1 MTTPTIPKSPA
12 DLQLYVLKR
21 QLEQTKNDLDRVNN
35 LLIEETK
42 QATTLR
48 LQNADLYEQI
58 MAQINAVPQVSAED
72 LQALKQQNDIL
83 QAKIDEYEEI
93 VKRSQNQ
100 TLKDQEFE
108 AKIMQALQV
117 AEKAKVIDKIELIIQ
132 QNSLLQQLIPKK
144 EEMERIWA
152 VQNQLGK
159 LIQVKEKPTEQ
170 DRAKFIQTLRKEL
183 KTCYRID
190 CATEEEVIIEAQK
203 KGTDQFWKNM
213 DIEMTNSRKY
223 FDRIVNAA
231 KGESK

>member
-1 MTTPTIPKSPA
+1 MNTPTIPKSPA
-12 DLQLYVLKR
+12 DLQLTILHKK
-21 QLEQTKNDLDRVNN
+21 LEQTTNENARLNSQLKQER
-35 LLIEETK
+35 EE
-42 QATTLR
+42 ADALR
-48 LQNADLYEQI
+48 KENSELYEQFQ
-58 MAQINAVPQVSAED
+58 AQITALPSVSAEE
-72 LQALKQQNDIL
+72 LEALKQQNASFEAQL
-83 QAKIDEYEEI
+83 QEQTAKTKKIEEQVQI
-93 VKRSQNQ
+93 KM
-100 TLKDQEFE
+100 EFE
-108 AKIMQALQV
+108 AKIMQILGITDKGQ
-117 AEKAKVIDKIELIIQ
+117 IMDKIQLISK
-132 QNSLLQQLIPKK
+132 QNALLQQLVPKK

-152 VQNQLGK
+152 VQTQLGK
-159 LIQVKEKPTEQ
+159 LIQVKEKPTEH